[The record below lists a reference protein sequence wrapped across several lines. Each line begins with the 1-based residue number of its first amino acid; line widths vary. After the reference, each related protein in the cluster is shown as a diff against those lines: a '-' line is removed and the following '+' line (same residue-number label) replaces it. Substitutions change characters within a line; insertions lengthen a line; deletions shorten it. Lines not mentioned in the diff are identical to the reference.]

1 MQDKPTRG
9 RAGQWSAWYTT
20 PRWRAIRAKQLRDE
34 PLCAYCL
41 KENKYTE
48 ATVCDHLEPHRGDPI
63 KFWAGPFQSLCQTHH
78 SSDKQREEKGGTKRS
93 TFTADGRVVWD

>member
-1 MQDKPTRG
+1 MQDKPRRG

-41 KENKYTE
+41 KEHRYIE
-48 ATVCDHLEPHRGDPI
+48 ATVCDHIEAHRGDPI

-93 TFTADGRVVWD
+93 TFTPQGRVVWD